1 MRAFVALPCPPRLRA
16 ALKQALEGWRGT
28 GTSVRWSRPELVHL
42 TLRFLGDHADPD
54 RLERLG
60 DGLGRA
66 AARAHPLTIRPGPT
80 GAFPG
85 WGRPRILWL
94 GLEDRGGLAQLAA
107 AVEEAA
113 RRAGFP
119 AEERPFTP
127 HLTLGR
133 AKDGKLAVQ
142 IVEAVRGWRPD
153 TGEETLEEMVLYRS
167 ELGPAGARH
176 EPLARHPLSGGR
188 P

>member
-1 MRAFVALPCPPRLRA
+1 MRAFVALPCPPRLGA
-16 ALKQALEGWRGT
+16 ALGRVLEAWRRT
-28 GTSVRWSRPELVHL
+28 GTSVRWVRPGAVHL
-42 TLRFLGDHADPD
+42 TLRFLGDHADRE

-60 DGLGRA
+60 RALGRA
-66 AARAHPLTIRPGPT
+66 AAAIPPLTVRPGAT

-85 WGRPRILWL
+85 WERPRVLWL
-94 GLEDRGGLAQLAA
+94 GLEDGGALAPLAA

-113 RRAGFP
+113 QGAGFP
-119 AEERPFTP
+119 AAERPFTP

-133 AKDGKLAVQ
+133 AKGAR
-142 IVEAVRGWRPD
+142 IAASTVEAVRRWRPD

-167 ELGPAGARH
+167 ELGAGGARH

-188 P
+188 S

>member
-1 MRAFVALPCPPRLRA
+1 LA
-16 ALKQALEGWRGT
+16 ALGQALEGWRRT
-28 GTSVRWSRPELVHL
+28 GGSSVRWSRPEQVHL
-42 TLRFLGDHADPD
+42 TLRFLGDQADPE

-60 DGLGRA
+60 AGLDGA
-66 AARAHPLTIRPGPT
+66 AAASPPLLVRPGPT
-80 GAFPG
+80 GAFPS

-94 GLEDRGGLAQLAA
+94 GLEDRGGLAPLAS

-113 RRAGFP
+113 RGAGFP

-133 AKDGKLAVQ
+133 AKGARLAAP
-142 IVEAVRGWRPD
+142 IMEAVRGWRPD
-153 TGEETLEEMVLYRS
+153 TGEETLAEIVLYQS

-176 EPLARHPLSGGR
+176 EPLARHRLSGTE

>member
-16 ALKQALEGWRGT
+16 VLAEVLEEWRRT
-28 GTSVRWSRPELVHL
+28 ETAVRWSRPEGIHL
-42 TLRFLGDHADPD
+42 TLRFLGDDAGPD
-54 RLERLG
+54 RLDRLAAA
-60 DGLGRA
+60 LGRTA
-66 AARAHPLTIRPGPT
+66 SATPPLSVRPGVT

-94 GLEDRGGLAQLAA
+94 GLEAGGGLAPLAA

-113 RRAGFP
+113 RGAGF
-119 AEERPFTP
+119 ADEARPFTP

-133 AKDGKLAVQ
+133 ARGARPAAS

-153 TGEETLEEMVLYRS
+153 TGQETLEEMVLYRS
-167 ELGPAGARH
+167 DLGPEGARH
-176 EPLARHPLSGGR
+176 EPLSRHRLSGAR
-188 P
+188 S